1 MAKEHDHSH
10 EHAPMVLPP
19 AAQQLIVQLQTF
31 QQQYQTMAI
40 QKESLVIQKLELDKA
55 LDELA
60 KAADKEEVFKA
71 VGPILIRSTKSA
83 LSGEMTEKKEMVETR
98 LKSVDAQEKKLREKI
113 NEIQGR
119 LQSMLGGAEPHDHAE
134 PGEAEGEN
142 AG

>member
-1 MAKEHDHSH
+1 
-10 EHAPMVLPP
+10 
-19 AAQQLIVQLQTF
+19 
-31 QQQYQTMAI
+31 MAI
-40 QKESLVIQKLELDKA
+40 QKESLIIQKLELDKA

-119 LQSMLGGAEPHDHAE
+119 LQSMLGGAEPHDHVE
-134 PGEAEGEN
+134 GVEEGES
-142 AG
+142 AE